1 MDIANVFSILSQGKI
16 ISMNSKEYEEY
27 AYFLAN
33 DNSFEE
39 MDELVRKIGYNLIRE
54 NGYFFMSKKEQMDSK
69 ERPPN
74 PWCSPHPARLPRSRK
89 RAGRQ
94 PAGRWPPP
102 VDGLRCGGSRFRC
115 PSTPR
120 SRAS

>member
-1 MDIANVFSILSQGKI
+1 MDIANVFSILSQEKI

-54 NGYFFMSKKEQMDSK
+54 NGYFLCQRKSKWIVKKE
-69 ERPPN
+69 
-74 PWCSPHPARLPRSRK
+74 LY
-89 RAGRQ
+89 
-94 PAGRWPPP
+94 
-102 VDGLRCGGSRFRC
+102 L
-115 PSTPR
+115 
-120 SRAS
+120 